1 MKRILLT
8 CTDLMAIQFFTEHI
22 KYWTENHYL
31 VDLICSPVGG
41 RMEELKQFFINEPSV
56 TIREVALC
64 RSPFSLSNIKGYRQ
78 MKRYL
83 REDYDAVVTN
93 EPVMGLVTRLAA
105 RKKRNCRV
113 IYIAHGFHFYKG
125 GSRSKNFIFKSIE
138 RFAAHFT
145 DMLLTINSEDH
156 AAAEAFHLRGS
167 GAIGYIPGIGV
178 NIAKFGPASTQERAL
193 IREELGL
200 KPDDIA
206 IVATAELN
214 PNKNQ
219 QLLLHGLVEVLR
231 EVPSAKLL
239 LIGKGDLLDDYRQ
252 LAKGL
257 GIDGAVSFLGYRKDV
272 ARILKACDIGTS
284 ASYREGLP
292 LNLIEEM
299 ATGLPIVASRN
310 RGHKDIIK
318 SAANGFLFDAKNAS
332 EFAKAIL
339 MLCRSSELRT
349 QMGEY
354 NREDCKRFDIAR
366 VKPMLLSA
374 IENRQEDS
382 CSVII

>member
-1 MKRILLT
+1 M
-8 CTDLMAIQFFTEHI
+8 
-22 KYWTENHYL
+22 
-31 VDLICSPVGG
+31 
-41 RMEELKQFFINEPSV
+41 
-56 TIREVALC
+56 
-64 RSPFSLSNIKGYRQ
+64 
-78 MKRYL
+78 
-83 REDYDAVVTN
+83 
-93 EPVMGLVTRLAA
+93 
-105 RKKRNCRV
+105 
-113 IYIAHGFHFYKG
+113 
-125 GSRSKNFIFKSIE
+125 
-138 RFAAHFT
+138 
-145 DMLLTINSEDH
+145 
-156 AAAEAFHLRGS
+156 
-167 GAIGYIPGIGV
+167 
-178 NIAKFGPASTQERAL
+178 

-332 EFAKAIL
+332 EFARAIL